1 MTKHIIEHNVTHI
14 ADDRET
20 PTFVDPTAEGL
31 KICSTKWLKE
41 TMAKS
46 QVDDVH
52 EQGDR
57 RYRHRLQI
65 TPHYLKHHYTCLLVL
80 FHVTYACIY
89 HSQIFCSLKKF
100 VSLPRTPEIFGG
112 VKSIFANAVKVNI
125 ITPRACAG
133 IK

>member
-52 EQGDR
+52 EQGDIEDIDID
-57 RYRHRLQI
+57 YEL
-65 TPHYLKHHYTCLLVL
+65 HHT
-80 FHVTYACIY
+80 I
-89 HSQIFCSLKKF
+89 
-100 VSLPRTPEIFGG
+100 
-112 VKSIFANAVKVNI
+112 
-125 ITPRACAG
+125 
-133 IK
+133 